1 MVGPF
6 IPSQGS
12 KLDEGGG
19 HHSRLPLEP
28 NRLGYA
34 LVALGKTL
42 ATGGEIK
49 DGMELPGVGVVEVNT
64 DKHVIRANKQIDLN
78 PQTIDK
84 WAKII

>member
-1 MVGPF
+1 MD
-6 IPSQGS
+6 S
-12 KLDEGGG
+12 
-19 HHSRLPLEP
+19 
-28 NRLGYA
+28 GYA

-42 ATGGEIK
+42 ATGGAIK
-49 DGMELPGVGVVEVNT
+49 DGMDLPGMGACEVNM